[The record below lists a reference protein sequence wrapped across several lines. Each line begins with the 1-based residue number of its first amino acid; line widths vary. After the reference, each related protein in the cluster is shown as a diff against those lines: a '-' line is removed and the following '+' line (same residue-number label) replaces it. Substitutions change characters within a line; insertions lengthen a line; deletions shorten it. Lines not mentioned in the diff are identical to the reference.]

1 MPGELELD
9 TASCIMVHRRTPR
22 LLTQSVSWIRC
33 YRLPYVLFDLS
44 NKPWSLSVTSSSYSS
59 SRPPTLSYLSIGS
72 RNPKI
77 GFYVVVWQ
85 VLQRQ
90 SIIPRNLR
98 ERRTPIRNILIT
110 RPIGTLITRL
120 IPALM
125 TTAEVID
132 IQPRKGYPSPQHVSL
147 SCCLCFYRVFS
158 FMSSL

>member
-44 NKPWSLSVTSSSYSS
+44 NKPWSLSVTSSTYSS
-59 SRPPTLSYLSIGS
+59 SRPPTLSYLSIRS

-90 SIIPRNLR
+90 SIIPQNLR
-98 ERRTPIRNILIT
+98 ERRAPIWNILIARST
-110 RPIGTLITRL
+110 DALITRL

-125 TTAEVID
+125 TTTEIID
-132 IQPRKGYPSPQHVSL
+132 IQPRKEYPSSQHVSL
-147 SCCLCFYRVFS
+147 FCYLCFYRIFL
-158 FMSSL
+158 FISSL